1 MCVLIGNGMRRER
14 DVKVGI
20 EGTGGTC
27 GFPFGVLVGG
37 EVFCG

>member
-20 EGTGGTC
+20 VKAREVRVVSIRRIGRRGGLC
-27 GFPFGVLVGG
+27 G
-37 EVFCG
+37 